1 MLDHKIVQGLKDRY
15 SHIHPLLFQR
25 SLERAKSNGDLFD
38 ILDTV
43 PDRFP
48 IVWDE
53 SSSRWVT
60 TDDLLQSKD
69 FSLGESRK
77 DR

>member
-1 MLDHKIVQGLKDRY
+1 MLDQKVVQGLKERY

-25 SLERAKSNGDLFD
+25 SIERAKSNGDLFD

-53 SSSRWVT
+53 PSSRWVT